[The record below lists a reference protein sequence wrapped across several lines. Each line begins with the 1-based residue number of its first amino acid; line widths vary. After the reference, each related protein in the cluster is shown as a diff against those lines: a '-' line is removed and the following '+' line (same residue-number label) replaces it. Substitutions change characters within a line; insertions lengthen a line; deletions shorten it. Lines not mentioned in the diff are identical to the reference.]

1 MGMLNTEGT
10 LLDEIMSQADEAGF
24 IPLKVFSRKLLK
36 RTPNEINTFF
46 DPDSRFY
53 EEYQRTVVCNVRH
66 NVTIKKT
73 YTSSGILRKEVTT
86 GGIYKDD
93 LLTFLIQALKK
104 IDENNQLFDQACIN
118 YWSSKKK

>member
-1 MGMLNTEGT
+1 MLNTEGT
-10 LLDEIMSQADEAGF
+10 LLEEIMSQADEAGF

-46 DPDSRFY
+46 DPNSRFY
-53 EEYQRTVVCNVRH
+53 DEYQRTVICNVRH

-73 YTSSGILRKEVTT
+73 YTSTGLLQKEVTT

-93 LLTFLIQALKK
+93 LLTFLAQALKK
-104 IDENNQLFDQACIN
+104 IDEHDQLFDQACAN